1 MMATDSEAARQPCAA
16 TLAPSPQRPQ
26 WPMSSQS
33 ALALDDRSTRK
44 PAAWPP
50 KQRMSLEGTE
60 NSVSRET

>member
-33 ALALDDRSTRK
+33 ALALDGPLDSQTSRL
-44 PAAWPP
+44 AA
-50 KQRMSLEGTE
+50 QAT
-60 NSVSRET
+60 NVS